1 MVKYYCDDCGKEL
14 ILPWREDTQV
24 NVDTKTYMMYVNTDG
39 YKWYDNGV
47 YLDLCNKC
55 KTKRSLALYEQ
66 RENHTGP

>member
-47 YLDLCNKC
+47 
-55 KTKRSLALYEQ
+55 
-66 RENHTGP
+66 